1 MPPSITCTV
10 KCRPNPRLAPQ
21 QPAAALELPAARGAP
36 AATDM
41 RAASAR
47 CRSPPSLSLSRSADP
62 PEPRAHTCRG
72 GPSARRARAAVAV
85 GGVDGGGDSSPA
97 LMLAGALSRY
107 AIFRDDL
114 VRRAFAVAE
123 AAHRGQVGA
132 GPCRLSL
139 SRLLALAFRIASCPS
154 G

>member
-21 QPAAALELPAARGAP
+21 QPAAALELP

-85 GGVDGGGDSSPA
+85 GGVGGGGDSSPA

-114 VRRAFAVAE
+114 VRRAFAAAE
-123 AAHRGQVGA
+123 AAHRGQVGAGA